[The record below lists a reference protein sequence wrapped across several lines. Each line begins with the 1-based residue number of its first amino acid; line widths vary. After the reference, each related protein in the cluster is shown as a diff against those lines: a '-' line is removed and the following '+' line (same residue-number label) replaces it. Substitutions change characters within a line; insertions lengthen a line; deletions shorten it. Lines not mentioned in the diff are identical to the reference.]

1 MHFDFTCRCF
11 YFVPKSLSMF
21 LSFAASIFVFVLQCC
36 LLEPANLY
44 IVVTYVAKIE
54 NLDASYLIKQV
65 KPVPLLHEKYK
76 LWHHD
81 PKAENRKGKHI
92 KKYLPNATTSTK
104 ELFFFLQMIRLVKTQ
119 KRKER
124 KKEKR
129 LIKKLKFSASLCKV
143 IWKCQ
148 TLLQNKT

>member
-11 YFVPKSLSMF
+11 YFVPKSLSM

-44 IVVTYVAKIE
+44 IVVMYVAKIE

-76 LWHHD
+76 L
-81 PKAENRKGKHI
+81 
-92 KKYLPNATTSTK
+92 
-104 ELFFFLQMIRLVKTQ
+104 
-119 KRKER
+119 
-124 KKEKR
+124 
-129 LIKKLKFSASLCKV
+129 
-143 IWKCQ
+143 
-148 TLLQNKT
+148 